1 MSSAVHLVEYNN
13 QFFSIFAAVAAVVLR
28 RWFYG
33 GSAAAVVQRRWF
45 YGGRTAAVVL
55 QRCVVIKQFE
65 YLILFIL

>member
-28 RWFYG
+28 RY
-33 GSAAAVVQRRWF
+33 SS
-45 YGGRTAAVVL
+45 GGRVAAVVL
-55 QRCVVIKQFE
+55 RRCVVIKQFE

>member
-13 QFFSIFAAVAAVVLR
+13 QFFSIFAAVAAVELR

-33 GSAAAVVQRRWF
+33 GSAAAVVLR
-45 YGGRTAAVVL
+45 
-55 QRCVVIKQFE
+55 RCVVIKQFE

>member
-13 QFFSIFAAVAAVVLR
+13 QFFSIFAAVAAVELR

-33 GSAAAVVQRRWF
+33 GSAAAVVLR
-45 YGGRTAAVVL
+45 
-55 QRCVVIKQFE
+55 RCVVIKQVE

>member
-13 QFFSIFAAVAAVVLR
+13 QFFSIFAAVAAVELR

-33 GSAAAVVQRRWF
+33 GRAAM
-45 YGGRTAAVVL
+45 VVL
-55 QRCVVIKQFE
+55 RRCIVIKQFE